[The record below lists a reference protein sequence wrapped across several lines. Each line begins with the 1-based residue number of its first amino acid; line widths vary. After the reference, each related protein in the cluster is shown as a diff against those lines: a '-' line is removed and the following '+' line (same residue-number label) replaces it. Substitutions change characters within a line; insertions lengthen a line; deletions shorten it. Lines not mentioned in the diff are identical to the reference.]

1 MIYHEIIISLPRD
14 LVILHDSLLVL
25 GQALHLWRQD
35 KAFQGNTRV
44 SCQEEQVGHYY
55 KQDNTWRITFTHK
68 SLFGSISNFVYLK
81 QISSHTLFLS
91 IVF

>member
-1 MIYHEIIISLPRD
+1 MIYHAIIISLPRD

-35 KAFQGNTRV
+35 KAFQGNTQV

-55 KQDNTWRITFTHK
+55 KQDNT
-68 SLFGSISNFVYLK
+68 
-81 QISSHTLFLS
+81 
-91 IVF
+91 

>member
-55 KQDNTWRITFTHK
+55 KLEKQK
-68 SLFGSISNFVYLK
+68 VYFGSHSRV
-81 QISSHTLFLS
+81 
-91 IVF
+91 